1 MPLYNDEAVVLKTFP
16 LGEADRVIVM
26 LTKKHGKVRAV
37 AKGVRRLKSRFGGRL
52 EPFMRVNALFA
63 TGKTFD
69 VISQAVLVSPYAGS
83 ICADYNLYSCASMIA
98 EIADDLVSSCAQYSD
113 SCSQYN
119 LLISALSALSKS
131 LHSAE
136 SIALSYVLRAL
147 QLAGWSPRLNECVI
161 CSTRNDLDYFSAA
174 SGGVMCSKDH
184 ALESIKCNDLAR
196 FQMIS
201 LINGDWQNLDGTSI
215 DDLTSKCVE
224 QWCEYWL
231 EKPIRSMRL
240 SEKNSN
246 SLYFD

>member
-16 LGEADRVIVM
+16 LGEADRVVVM

-69 VISQAVLVSPYAGS
+69 VISQAVLVSAYAGR
-83 ICADYNLYSCASMIA
+83 ICADYNLYSNANMIV
-98 EIADDLVSSCAQYSD
+98 EVADDLVSSSGQYMD
-113 SCSQYN
+113 SSAQYN
-119 LLISALSALSKS
+119 LVVAALSALSRN
-131 LHSAE
+131 LHSAD
-136 SIALSYVLRAL
+136 SIAFSYVLRAL
-147 QLAGWSPRLNECVI
+147 RLAGWSPRLNECVI
-161 CSTRNDLDYFSAA
+161 CSTCSDLNYFSAS

-196 FQMIS
+196 FQMVS
-201 LINGDWQNLDGTSI
+201 LINGDWQKLDGINI
-215 DDLTSKCVE
+215 DDLTSKCIE

-231 EKPIRSMRL
+231 EKPIKSMRL